1 MLPFLKKP
9 SDKTSTATVPA
20 WHPNFRNFERLPDT
34 KAVRTTFFINGLAL
48 LIASSLVIYTGYR
61 EFGLRSLQADT
72 DAAQKVVDANK
83 PASDEAIALFKKF
96 QEEEKKVFALQ
107 SFLSSSRLVLSDFF
121 LQIGA
126 SLPASVTLNSIP
138 GRSSTVTSSA
148 CVAMRSI
155 VYRAGA
161 DRTSR
166 KNARTSSTNSAG
178 CSKAAKWPPLD
189 ISLQCWMLLKFVSIQ
204 RRTGVT
210 ISRGNAATPVG
221 TPTLW
226 TDRRSGPK
234 LSQYRRADEP
244 AVAVTQ

>member
-34 KAVRTTFFINGLAL
+34 KAVRTTFFINGLAV

-72 DAAQKVVDANK
+72 DAAQKVVDTNK
-83 PASDEAIALFKKF
+83 PASDEAITLFKKF

-126 SLPASVTLNSIP
+126 SLPASVTLNSIDYKP
-138 GRSSTVTSSA
+138 SAVTL
-148 CVAMRSI
+148 VGSI
-155 VYRAGA
+155 SGA
-161 DRTSR
+161 PDEASGQAVTYVDRLR
-166 KNARTSSTNSAG
+166 KNEVFSQMFEAITLSNIARDPGTGQIRFSIDLRFKAST
-178 CSKAAKWPPLD
+178 KAA
-189 ISLQCWMLLKFVSIQ
+189 
-204 RRTGVT
+204 TG
-210 ISRGNAATPVG
+210 G
-221 TPTLW
+221 T
-226 TDRRSGPK
+226 K
-234 LSQYRRADEP
+234 
-244 AVAVTQ
+244 